1 MHIVNFSTLYPLQK
15 HTTIGLQIYHYME
28 SCVPPEYHEF
38 FMEISQTAMFDEY
51 IRGKVVGAFKNVE
64 IVESKNGFMLIHRK
78 KSLSAAAA
86 AVAVLVATSK
96 GSKAKRLQQDQSQP
110 TLSTSLTPQQPQATA
125 TYYPGKFPNI
135 AYHILLEK

>member
-28 SCVPPEYHEF
+28 SCVPPEYHDF

-64 IVESKNGFMLIHRK
+64 IVESKNGLMLIHRK
-78 KSLSAAAA
+78 KSLSVAA
-86 AVAVLVATSK
+86 AVAVLVGT
-96 GSKAKRLQQDQSQP
+96 SKAKRLQQDQSQP
-110 TLSTSLTPQQPQATA
+110 TLSTSHTPQQPQPTA
-125 TYYPGKFPNI
+125 TYHSGKFPNI
-135 AYHILLEK
+135 K

>member
-1 MHIVNFSTLYPLQK
+1 MLRVHIVNFSTLYPLQK

-28 SCVPPEYHEF
+28 SCVPPEYHDF

-64 IVESKNGFMLIHRK
+64 IVESKNGLMLIHRK
-78 KSLSAAAA
+78 KSLSAAA
-86 AVAVLVATSK
+86 VAVLVAT
-96 GSKAKRLQQDQSQP
+96 SKAKRLQQDQSQP

-125 TYYPGKFPNI
+125 TYYSGKFSNI
-135 AYHILLEK
+135 AFHVLLEK